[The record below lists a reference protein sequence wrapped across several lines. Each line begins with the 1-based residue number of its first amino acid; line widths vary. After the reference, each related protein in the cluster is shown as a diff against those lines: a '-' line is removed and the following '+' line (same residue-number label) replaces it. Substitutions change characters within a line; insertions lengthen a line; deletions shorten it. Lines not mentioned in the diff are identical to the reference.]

1 MSGMSL
7 KEKAVA
13 AVLGMILL
21 YAAAVGLWFLRQEKE
36 WVRSR
41 KAYDDARRKYAQERE
56 LIGER
61 RYWDEEYESAKSS
74 MPAFDVEQT
83 TDIAWRRK
91 IDNLAAGANIVF
103 RGERK
108 TGAEISEG
116 DIYELPIT
124 ASRWEGSLEAVVKFM
139 YALESGKNGI
149 FAIKEVSMDPISK
162 SKVFTGYLRGNFT
175 VTCAYTREAEVS
187 HQEDAPATAEDA
199 VQNDVLKEN
208 ANENDPE

>member
-7 KEKAVA
+7 REKAAA

-21 YAAAVGLWFLRQEKE
+21 YAAAVGLWFFRQEKE

-61 RYWDEEYESAKSS
+61 RYWDEAYESAKSS

-91 IDNLAAGANIVF
+91 IDNLADAANIVF

-124 ASRWEGSLEAVVKFM
+124 ASRWEGSLEAIVKFM

-149 FAIKEVSMDPISK
+149 FAIKEISMDPISK

-175 VTCAYTREAEVS
+175 VTCAYTR
-187 HQEDAPATAEDA
+187 DAEDVRREA
-199 VQNDVLKEN
+199 VPEAADGTARKADLKEN
-208 ANENDPE
+208 GNEQN